1 MSNHV
6 NLKEYIG
13 QDVLVPKNSTIIP
26 KTKKDEKGKDIFR
39 VEILTPCFVMVKNES
54 KDDKIIPVSISLDL
68 QTEEEVQKLI
78 NKFEEA

>member
-26 KTKKDEKGKDIFR
+26 KTKKDDKGNNIFC
-39 VEILTPCFVMVKNES
+39 VEILTSCFVIVKDEKKN
-54 KDDKIIPVSISLDL
+54 DKTIPVSISLDL